1 MHADVASYLQFYTF
15 LIAIIRPAIVIA
27 LLSGLWL
34 ALRRLT
40 LMPGER
46 IVTWLAVAV
55 PLVLWLGVVRNLAE
69 AGAFQARPGIISPL
83 PIAVAV
89 PVLIG
94 LIGLMSS
101 RRIAATVDAAPV
113 GWLIALQVYRV
124 IGGNF
129 IVLWLYGAVPG
140 VFALPAGIGD
150 MLVGLTAIPVALYLA
165 SGRAGGVALAIA
177 WNIFGIADLVDA
189 LTLGFLSSPN
199 PLQALALDH
208 PNVLTTSYPT
218 VMTPAFAVPLSLILH
233 GLSLWQVRRRARS
246 RSAGRRLQ
254 HGIAAAH

>member
-46 IVTWLAVAV
+46 MIVTWLAVAV
-55 PLVLWLGVVRNLAE
+55 PLALWLGVVWNLAE

-101 RRIAATVDAAPV
+101 RRIAATVDAAPL
-113 GWLIALQVYRV
+113 GWLMVTSLS
-124 IGGNF
+124 
-129 IVLWLYGAVPG
+129 YGSVEP
-140 VFALPAGIGD
+140 FPACSRCR
-150 MLVGLTAIPVALYLA
+150 PVSAMC
-165 SGRAGGVALAIA
+165 SSV
-177 WNIFGIADLVDA
+177 
-189 LTLGFLSSPN
+189 SSPS
-199 PLQALALDH
+199 P
-208 PNVLTTSYPT
+208 
-218 VMTPAFAVPLSLILH
+218 
-233 GLSLWQVRRRARS
+233 S
-246 RSAGRRLQ
+246 RS
-254 HGIAAAH
+254 I

>member
-15 LIAIIRPAIVIA
+15 LIAIIRPAIVIG

-34 ALRRLT
+34 ALRRLA

-55 PLVLWLGVVRNLAE
+55 PLVLWLGVVWNLAE

-165 SGRAGGVALAIA
+165 SGRAGGVILAIA
-177 WNIFGIADLVDA
+177 
-189 LTLGFLSSPN
+189 
-199 PLQALALDH
+199 
-208 PNVLTTSYPT
+208 
-218 VMTPAFAVPLSLILH
+218 
-233 GLSLWQVRRRARS
+233 
-246 RSAGRRLQ
+246 
-254 HGIAAAH
+254 

>member
-15 LIAIIRPAIVIA
+15 LIAVIRPAIVIA

-34 ALRRLT
+34 VLRRLT

-55 PLVLWLGVVRNLAE
+55 PLVLWLGVVWNLAE
-69 AGAFQARPGIISPL
+69 AGAFQARPDAISPL
-83 PIAVAV
+83 PIAIAA

-101 RRIAATVDAAPV
+101 RRIAAAVDAAPV
-113 GWLIALQVYRV
+113 SWLIALQVYRL
-124 IGGNF
+124 IGGYF
-129 IVLWLYGAVPG
+129 ILLWLYGAIPG
-140 VFALPAGIGD
+140 AFALPTGIGD

-165 SGRAGGVALAIA
+165 SGRAGGVPLAIA
-177 WNIFGIADLVDA
+177 WNIFGILDLVDA
-189 LTLGFLSSPN
+189 LVLGFLSSPG
-199 PLQALALDH
+199 PLQTLALDH
-208 PNVLTTSYPT
+208 PNVLATSYPT

-233 GLSLWQVRRRARS
+233 GLSLWQLRRKARS
-246 RSAGRRLQ
+246 RSGGRRLQ

>member
-55 PLVLWLGVVRNLAE
+55 PLALWLGVVSNLAE

-101 RRIAATVDAAPV
+101 RRIAATVDAAPL

-129 IVLWLYGAVPG
+129 IVLWLGGAIPG

-150 MLVGLTAIPVALYLA
+150 VLVGLFAIPVALYLA
-165 SGRAGGVALAIA
+165 SGRPGGVALAVA
-177 WNIFGIADLVDA
+177 WNIFGILDLVDA
-189 LTLGFLSSPN
+189 LTLGFLSSPG

-208 PNVLTTSYPT
+208 PDVLATSYPT

-233 GLSLWQVRRRARS
+233 GLSLWQLRRRARS
-246 RSAGRRLQ
+246 RSGGRRLQ
-254 HGIAAAH
+254 HGIAPAH

>member
-1 MHADVASYLQFYTF
+1 MHAGVASYLQFYTF

-46 IVTWLAVAV
+46 IATWLAVAV
-55 PLVLWLGVVRNLAE
+55 PLVLWLGAVWNLAE
-69 AGAFQARPGIISPL
+69 AGAFQARSGIISPL
-83 PIAVAV
+83 PIAVAA
-89 PVLIG
+89 PV

-101 RRIAATVDAAPV
+101 RRIAAAVDAAPV
-113 GWLIALQVYRV
+113 AWLIALQVYRL

-129 IVLWLYGAVPG
+129 IFLWLYGAIPG
-140 VFALPAGIGD
+140 VFAVPAGIGD
-150 MLVGLTAIPVALYLA
+150 MLVGLFAIPVALYLA
-165 SGRAGGVALAIA
+165 SGRPGGVALAVA
-177 WNIFGIADLVDA
+177 WNIFGILDLVDA
-189 LTLGFLSSPN
+189 LALGFLSSPG

-208 PNVLTTSYPT
+208 PYVLTTSYPT
-218 VMTPAFAVPLSLILH
+218 VMTPVFAVPLSLILH
-233 GLSLWQVRRRARS
+233 GLSLWQLLRRARS
-246 RSAGRRLQ
+246 RSGGRRLQ

>member
-15 LIAIIRPAIVIA
+15 LIAMIRPAIVIA

-55 PLVLWLGVVRNLAE
+55 PLALWLGVVSNLAE

-101 RRIAATVDAAPV
+101 RRIAAAVDAAPV
-113 GWLIALQVYRV
+113 AWLIALQVYRLM
-124 IGGNF
+124 GGNF
-129 IVLWLYGAVPG
+129 IFLWLYGAVPG

-150 MLVGLTAIPVALYLA
+150 MLVGLYAIPVALYLA
-165 SGRAGGVALAIA
+165 SGRPGGVALAVA
-177 WNIFGIADLVDA
+177 WNIFGILDLVDA
-189 LTLGFLSSPN
+189 LTLGFLSSPG

-233 GLSLWQVRRRARS
+233 GLSLWQLRRRARS
-246 RSAGRRLQ
+246 RSGDRRLE

>member
-15 LIAIIRPAIVIA
+15 LIGIIRPAIVIA

-46 IVTWLAVAV
+46 IITWLTVAV
-55 PLVLWLGVVRNLAE
+55 PLVLWLGVVWNLAE
-69 AGAFQARPGIISPL
+69 AGAFQARPGVTSPL

-101 RRIAATVDAAPV
+101 RRIAAAVDAAPV
-113 GWLIALQVYRV
+113 AWLIALQVYRL

-129 IVLWLYGAVPG
+129 IFLWLYGAVPG
-140 VFALPAGIGD
+140 SRCRPVS
-150 MLVGLTAIPVALYLA
+150 AICSSV
-165 SGRAGGVALAIA
+165 
-177 WNIFGIADLVDA
+177 
-189 LTLGFLSSPN
+189 SSPS
-199 PLQALALDH
+199 P
-208 PNVLTTSYPT
+208 
-218 VMTPAFAVPLSLILH
+218 
-233 GLSLWQVRRRARS
+233 S
-246 RSAGRRLQ
+246 RSILRRVAPAAWPWRSP
-254 HGIAAAH
+254 GIFSAFLTS

>member
-1 MHADVASYLQFYTF
+1 MHAYVASYLQFYTF

-46 IVTWLAVAV
+46 IVTWLAIAV
-55 PLVLWLGVVRNLAE
+55 PLVLWLGVVWDLAE
-69 AGAFQARPGIISPL
+69 AGAFQARPGAISPL
-83 PIAVAV
+83 PIAVAA

-101 RRIAATVDAAPV
+101 RRVAAAVDAAPI
-113 GWLIALQVYRV
+113 GWLIALQVYRL

-129 IVLWLYGAVPG
+129 ILLWLSGAIPG
-140 VFALPAGIGD
+140 VFALPVGIGD
-150 MLVGLTAIPVALYLA
+150 VLVGLTAIPVALYLA
-165 SGRAGGVALAIA
+165 SGRAAGVPLAIA
-177 WNIFGIADLVDA
+177 WNIFGILDLVDA
-189 LTLGFLSSPN
+189 LTLGFLSSPG

-208 PNVLTTSYPT
+208 PNVLTTGYPT

-233 GLSLWQVRRRARS
+233 GLSLWQLRRRARS
-246 RSAGRRLQ
+246 RSEGRRLQ
-254 HGIAAAH
+254 HGIAPTH